1 MLMGMDERPNRIP
14 DAVPKASSEPLPEI
28 SSFLEPFAPLFRR
41 SQSRHSLERYI
52 TGLLTDLDRKNCDT
66 IAAAVAGTS
75 TERLQHLLTDADW
88 DSRQLDAA
96 RVRSLSE
103 KSPQEGGIL
112 VLDDTSFPKKGKSSV
127 GVARQYCGALGK
139 RANCQVVVSAHYVAD
154 ELQSSRPLH
163 WPVSAQLYLPEG
175 WANDRGRRERAHV
188 PEEVGFRSKPQI
200 ALSLVDLSLE
210 WGVPFEVVVA
220 DSGYGKYPM
229 FLEGLEERKL
239 PYVSGV
245 ESTFGVRRPE
255 EVVAAKEAGA
265 PPYKGRGQPPK
276 ERPAPLYTAKEV
288 IESLPEERWQTV
300 VWREGTKGTL
310 SKQMVAL
317 RAHRATGSD
326 RHSTTHERVVTAQEG
341 WLIAER
347 PLRRSEKGEDLPDEE
362 ELKYYY
368 SSLGADVSLE
378 RLAALAKSRW
388 AIEQFY
394 EDAKEECGLGDYQG
408 RRWDGV
414 HRHLALVMVAY
425 SFLMLHSSV
434 TTAGAESSSSSS
446 EKAFFPLGQ
455 AHDAAGHPQAGTGVV
470 ARRSGEVVRRNRQD
484 KDLSSSQKLTK

>member
-1 MLMGMDERPNRIP
+1 MLVGMENHTLNIP

-28 SSFLEPFAPLFRR
+28 ARFLKPFAPLFRR

-88 DSRQLDAA
+88 DSKELDGA

-103 KSPQEGGIL
+103 KSPEGGIL
-112 VLDDTSFPKKGKSSV
+112 VLDDTSFPKQGKSSV

-139 RANCQVVVSAHYVAD
+139 RANCQVVVSAQYVAD
-154 ELQSSRPLH
+154 EPESSRPLH
-163 WPVSAQLYLPEG
+163 WPVCAQLYLPEG
-175 WANDRGRRERAHV
+175 WAEDRERRERAHV
-188 PEEVGFRSKPQI
+188 PEELGFRSKPQI
-200 ALSLVDLSLE
+200 ALSLVDLSGE

-220 DSGYGKYPM
+220 DSGYGKYPS
-229 FLEGLEERKL
+229 FLGGLEERKL
-239 PYVSGV
+239 PYVCGV
-245 ESTFGVRRPE
+245 ESTFGVRLPE

-265 PPYKGRGQPPK
+265 PPYRGRGQPPK
-276 ERPAPLYTAKEV
+276 ERPAPLHTAEEL
-288 IESLPEERWQTV
+288 IGSLPQQAWQTV
-300 VWREGTKGTL
+300 SWREGTKGTL
-310 SKQMVAL
+310 GKRMVAL
-317 RAHRATGSD
+317 RVHRATGSP

-347 PLRRSEKGEDLPDEE
+347 PLRRSEGEDLPDEE

-368 SSLGADVSLE
+368 SSLEAGVSLE

-394 EDAKEECGLGDYQG
+394 EDGKGECGLGDYQG
-408 RRWDGV
+408 RRWEGL

-425 SFLMLHSSV
+425 SFLMLHSSIL
-434 TTAGAESSSSSS
+434 GKGPSHE
-446 EKAFFPLGQ
+446 EEAFPPRFSAQ
-455 AHDAAGHPQAGTGVV
+455 AHDAASDSPAGIDVV
-470 ARRSGEVVRRNRQD
+470 AGGPGALVHRNRQD
-484 KDLSSSQKLTK
+484 KDLPSS

>member
-1 MLMGMDERPNRIP
+1 MLMGMDKRANIP

-41 SQSRHSLERYI
+41 SQSRHSLERYV

-88 DSRQLDAA
+88 DSKELDGA
-96 RVRSLSE
+96 RVRSLSA
-103 KSPQEGGIL
+103 KSPQGGIL
-112 VLDDTSFPKKGKSSV
+112 VLDDTSFPKQGKSSV

-154 ELQSSRPLH
+154 EAESSRPLH
-163 WPVSAQLYLPEG
+163 WPVCAQLYLPEG
-175 WANDRGRRERAHV
+175 WANDRERRERAHV
-188 PEEVGFRSKPQI
+188 PEEVGFRNKPRI
-200 ALSLVDLSLE
+200 ALSLVDLSGG
-210 WGVPFEVVVA
+210 WGAPFDVVVA

-229 FLEGLEERKL
+229 FLGGLEERKL
-239 PYVSGV
+239 PYVCGV
-245 ESTFGVRRPE
+245 ESTFGVRLPE

-265 PPYKGRGQPPK
+265 PPYGGRGQPPK
-276 ERPAPLYTAKEV
+276 ERPAPLHTAEEV
-288 IESLPEERWQTV
+288 IGSLPEETWQTV
-300 VWREGTKGTL
+300 NWREGTKGSL
-310 SKQMVAL
+310 SKRMVAL

-326 RHSTTHERVVTAQEG
+326 RHSTTHERVLTAQEG

-347 PLRRSEKGEDLPDEE
+347 PLRPAEGEDLLDGE

-378 RLAALAKSRW
+378 RLTALAKSRW
-388 AIEQFY
+388 TIEQFY
-394 EDAKEECGLGDYQG
+394 EDAKGECGLGDYQG
-408 RRWDGV
+408 RRWDGL

-434 TTAGAESSSSSS
+434 NGAADTSAEP
-446 EKAFFPLGQ
+446 FFPHGA
-455 AHDAAGHPQAGTGVV
+455 AHYASGHPPTGDVVVAGGSSGVV
-470 ARRSGEVVRRNRQD
+470 HRNRQD
-484 KDLSSSQKLTK
+484 QDLPSS

>member
-1 MLMGMDERPNRIP
+1 MLVGMENHRPNIP

-28 SSFLEPFAPLFRR
+28 AHFLKRFAPLFRR
-41 SQSRHSLERYI
+41 SQSRHSLERYV

-88 DSRQLDAA
+88 DSKELDGA

-103 KSPQEGGIL
+103 KSPEGGIL
-112 VLDDTSFPKKGKSSV
+112 LLDDTSFPKQGKSSV

-154 ELQSSRPLH
+154 EPESSRPLH
-163 WPVSAQLYLPEG
+163 WPVCAQLYLPER
-175 WANDRGRRERAHV
+175 WALDCELRERAHV
-188 PEEVGFRSKPQI
+188 PEAVGFRSKPQI
-200 ALSLVDLSLE
+200 GLSLVDLCGE
-210 WGVPFEVVVA
+210 WGVPFEMVVC

-239 PYVSGV
+239 PYVCGV
-245 ESTFGVRRPE
+245 ESTFGVRLPE
-255 EVVAAKEAGA
+255 EVRAAKEAGA
-265 PPYKGRGQPPK
+265 PPYRRGRGQPPK

-288 IESLPEERWQTV
+288 IGSLPEEAWQTV
-300 VWREGTKGTL
+300 LWREGTKGTL

-317 RAHRATGSD
+317 RVHRATGSD

-347 PLRRSEKGEDLPDEE
+347 PLRRAAEEDLPGEE

-368 SSLGADVSLE
+368 SSLGAEVPLK

-394 EDAKEECGLGDYQG
+394 EDAKGECGFGDYQG
-408 RRWDGV
+408 RRWDGL
-414 HRHLALVMVAY
+414 HRPLALVMVAY
-425 SFLMLHSSV
+425 SFLMVHSSILGEDRSHKEE
-434 TTAGAESSSSSS
+434 T
-446 EKAFFPLGQ
+446 FPPLQ
-455 AHDAAGHPQAGTGVV
+455 
-470 ARRSGEVVRRNRQD
+470 
-484 KDLSSSQKLTK
+484 

>member
-1 MLMGMDERPNRIP
+1 MLVGMEDHRPIRIP

-28 SSFLEPFAPLFRR
+28 SAFLEPFAPLFRR
-41 SQSRHSLERYI
+41 AQSRHSLERYV

-66 IAAAVAGTS
+66 IAAALAGTS

-88 DSRQLDAA
+88 DSLELDGA
-96 RVRSLSE
+96 RVRSLSA
-103 KSPQEGGIL
+103 KSPKGGVL
-112 VLDDTSFPKKGKSSV
+112 VLDDTSFPKQGKSSV

-154 ELQSSRPLH
+154 ETESSRPLH
-163 WPVSAQLYLPEG
+163 WPVCAQLYLPES
-175 WANDRGRRERAHV
+175 WAKDRQLREKGHV

-200 ALSLVDLSLE
+200 ALSLVDLSGE

-220 DSGYGKYPM
+220 DCGYGKYPK

-239 PYVSGV
+239 PYVCGV
-245 ESTFGVRRPE
+245 ESTFGVRLPE
-255 EVVAAKEAGA
+255 EVRAAKQAGA

-288 IESLPEERWQTV
+288 IGALPQQAWQTV
-300 VWREGTKGTL
+300 LWREGTKGTL
-310 SKQMVAL
+310 GKQMVAL

-326 RHSTTHERVVTAQEG
+326 RHSTTHELVLTAEEEG

-347 PLRRSEKGEDLPDEE
+347 PLRRSAREEDLSGEE

-368 SSLGADVSLE
+368 SALLGAEVPLE
-378 RLAALAKSRW
+378 RLAALAHSRW

-394 EDAKEECGLGDYQG
+394 EDAKGECGLGDYQG
-408 RRWDGV
+408 RRWDGL

-425 SFLMLHSSV
+425 SFLMQHSSSV
-434 TTAGAESSSSSS
+434 TAEGESSSSSS

-455 AHDAAGHPQAGTGVV
+455 AHDASGHP
-470 ARRSGEVVRRNRQD
+470 
-484 KDLSSSQKLTK
+484 